1 MVGAIPGALPPLIG
15 YTAATGVI
23 DDAGIILFLVQFFWQ
38 FPHFWAIAWLLHEDY
53 QKAGYW
59 LLPSKGGR
67 DKYSALQ
74 IVIYTIILIATS
86 VMPVLYGMSDVWA
99 LTGLL
104 PSGTLF
110 LFFAFK
116 LHRSLEESDA
126 RKLLYTSFL
135 YTPVVFVTYI
145 LF

>member
-1 MVGAIPGALPPLIG
+1 
-15 YTAATGVI
+15 
-23 DDAGIILFLVQFFWQ
+23 
-38 FPHFWAIAWLLHEDY
+38 LHDDY

-74 IVIYTIILIATS
+74 IVIYTLILIATS
-86 VMPVLYGMSDVWA
+86 VMPVLYGMSNIWSLLGV
-99 LTGLL
+99 L
-104 PSGTLF
+104 PSGALF
-110 LFFAFK
+110 LYYALK
-116 LHRSLEESDA
+116 LHQTLEVSDA